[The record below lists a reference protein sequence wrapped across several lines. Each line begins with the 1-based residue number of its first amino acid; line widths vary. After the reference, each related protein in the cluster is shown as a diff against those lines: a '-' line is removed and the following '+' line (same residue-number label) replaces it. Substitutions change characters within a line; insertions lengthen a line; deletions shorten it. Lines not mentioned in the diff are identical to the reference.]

1 MGTDIHLVLE
11 RRVPTVET
19 VQARAALEAAKLP
32 LPDDLVELCAPP
44 EQHEWIGVRYDS
56 WLELDD
62 EGFKGSAAL
71 FDAVYACVLGAGE
84 WIEAEQRRRDPRYAR
99 CVGEDAIHS
108 PWAWPTAVQRATT
121 AARAALGLET
131 RLTRSFGA
139 VCAFADE
146 PEAWLEPGG
155 GFELAGRSYD
165 RFALLSATARGP
177 GSKATPRVLPC
188 MREGVPDGCTAE
200 QAGEHSF
207 CWCALDALLAT
218 EWDVDGR
225 RDAMGEACLLELDE
239 LGARIGDAGL
249 RLSDF
254 RLLVSFSS

>member
-11 RRVPTVET
+11 RRVKTAAT

-32 LPDDLVELCAPP
+32 LPDELIELCAPP
-44 EQHEWIGVRYDS
+44 DEYEWIGVRYES
-56 WLELDD
+56 WVELDD
-62 EGFKGSAAL
+62 EGFRATAAL
-71 FDAVYACVLGAGE
+71 FDAVFACVLGAGE

-99 CVGEDAIHS
+99 CVGDE
-108 PWAWPTAVQRATT
+108 WRPTAVQRATT
-121 AARAALGLET
+121 AARAALGLDT
-131 RLTRSFGA
+131 KVTRSFGS
-139 VCAFADE
+139 VCALADE

-155 GFELAGRSYD
+155 GFELARRSYD
-165 RFALLSATARGP
+165 RFALISATARSP
-177 GSKATPRVLPC
+177 GEATTHVLPC

-225 RDAMGEACLLELDE
+225 REAMGEACLLELDE
-239 LGARIGDAGL
+239 LGTRIADAGL
-249 RLSDF
+249 RASDF

>member
-11 RRVPTVET
+11 RRVKTAAT

-32 LPDDLVELCAPP
+32 LPDELIELCAPP
-44 EQHEWIGVRYDS
+44 DEHEWICVRYES

-62 EGFKGSAAL
+62 EGFRATAAL

-99 CVGEDAIHS
+99 CVGEDDVHS

-131 RLTRSFGA
+131 RLTLSFGA
-139 VCAFADE
+139 VCTLADE

-155 GFELAGRSYD
+155 GFELTRRSYD
-165 RFALLSATARGP
+165 RFALLSATARACM
-177 GSKATPRVLPC
+177 KATTRVLPC
-188 MREGVPDGCTAE
+188 MREGVPDGSTAE

-218 EWDVDGR
+218 EWDDEAR
-225 RDAMGEACLLELDE
+225 REAMGEACLLELDE
-239 LGARIGDAGL
+239 LGTRLVDAGL

>member
-1 MGTDIHLVLE
+1 MGTDIYLVLE
-11 RRVPTVET
+11 RRVPTAET
-19 VQARAALEAAKLP
+19 VQARAALEAAQLP

-44 EQHEWIGVRYDS
+44 EQHEWICVRYES

-62 EGFKGSAAL
+62 EGFRATAAL
-71 FDAVYACVLGAGE
+71 FDAVYACVLEAGG
-84 WIEAEQRRRDPRYAR
+84 WIEAEQRRRDPGYAR
-99 CVGEDAIHS
+99 CEGEDDE
-108 PWAWPTAVQRATT
+108 WWPTAVQRATT

-131 RLTRSFGA
+131 KVTRSFGD
-139 VCAFADE
+139 VCADE
-146 PEAWLEPGG
+146 PEAWLAPGG
-155 GFELAGRSYD
+155 GFELGRRSYD
-165 RFALLSATARGP
+165 RFALLSATARACM
-177 GSKATPRVLPC
+177 KATTRVLPC